1 MSQNEDTKTNVAQT
15 VLAEVADVLKTSPTT
30 VRSRLV
36 SSLVEREVT
45 RRVDLLDKGLNKLKT
60 AKKELD
66 KVKPDVETFSEAGEK
81 LTATFSKVKFEER
94 KKALE
99 VFEKLSKAVEA
110 AFAGEAGDC
119 FNKLEELVK

>member
-15 VLAEVADVLKTSPTT
+15 VLAEVADALKTSPTA

-36 SSLVEREVT
+36 TSLVEREVS
-45 RRVDLLDKGLNKLKT
+45 RRVDLLDKGLTKLKA

-81 LTATFSKVKFEER
+81 LASTFSKAKFEER

-99 VFEKLSKAVEA
+99 AYEKLSKSVEA

>member
-15 VLAEVADVLKTSPTT
+15 VLVEVADVLKASTPT

-45 RRVDLLDKGLNKLKT
+45 RRVDLLDKGLNKLKS

-66 KVKPDVETFSEAGEK
+66 KIKPDVETFSEAGEK
-81 LTATFSKVKFEER
+81 LASTFSKAKFEER

-99 VFEKLSKAVEA
+99 AFEKLSKAVEA
-110 AFAGEAGDC
+110 AFAGESGDC